1 MCLSHLLIC
10 RLQETKPLSL
20 SLSLS
25 LKTLQQHTQ
34 TLVKRSMLSFST
46 YYYYYH
52 TSLLQSLDKTLIFW
66 GIVRCMSWSVKNLS
80 LVSRW
85 RASWHFFF
93 FSFGFPFIDVDQ
105 QSSLPILTLP
115 RLSLLS
121 MSRNI
126 IRTYMNCMISFKTMH
141 GTKRQALQKTMK
153 QCTKRQTVCALLLF
167 TRLYCYIHILY
178 NVLLPCLPPLSL
190 SLLQLLPFGSH
201 PSKQETTIALVK
213 QAC

>member
-85 RASWHFFF
+85 RASWHSFFF
-93 FSFGFPFIDVDQ
+93 FFGFPFIDVDQ

-115 RLSLLS
+115 IYLCSPWAETSSEHTWIAWFPSKLCTAQ
-121 MSRNI
+121 NDKP
-126 IRTYMNCMISFKTMH
+126 FKNYEAMH
-141 GTKRQALQKTMK
+141 KT
-153 QCTKRQTVCALLLF
+153 TNRVCALLLF

-178 NVLLPCLPPLSL
+178 NVLLPCLPPSL
-190 SLLQLLPFGSH
+190 SSPASSIWI
-201 PSKQETTIALVK
+201 PPIKTRNNNST
-213 QAC
+213 C